1 MEGWRCEDYW
11 SWCWNEWDA
20 ALAGWN
26 VDRDSVPWAE
36 SCGEDFVPFG
46 MEVGSDSWMW
56 EGATGVASL
65 GAATF
70 MALAVSLAF

>member
-1 MEGWRCEDYW
+1 MYW
-11 SWCWNEWDA
+11 NNCWNEWDA

-26 VDRDSVPWAE
+26 VDRWSAPWAE

-46 MEVGSDSWMW
+46 MEVGSDVWREEEMW
-56 EGATGVASL
+56 SGATGVASL
-65 GAATF
+65 GVATL